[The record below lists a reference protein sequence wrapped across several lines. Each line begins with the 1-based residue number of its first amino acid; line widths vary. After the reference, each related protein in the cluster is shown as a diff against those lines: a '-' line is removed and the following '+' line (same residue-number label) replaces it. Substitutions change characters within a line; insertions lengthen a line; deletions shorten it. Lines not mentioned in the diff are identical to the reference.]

1 MMNTLRANL
10 SNGTQTNST
19 KKFRSATRLLSF
31 AAIAAFGL
39 ASASSASAA
48 CTGGSTLKGRFG
60 VLVSGGTKAGAG
72 KYVDGTMTF
81 DGACGVTGT
90 VSVGENGTAV
100 NFTSV
105 TGSYNSNPDNTISL
119 SLALP
124 NGTETYEV
132 GFSPIFGEA
141 IGVETDGTAYAT
153 IDLKPQTAT
162 VVNSAPVTSY
172 SNATLKGT
180 WAAAC
185 TAGTPGQVDLN
196 YVTIDGSTS
205 YYGTF
210 GNITG
215 VDYIY
220 QAQFGIQPI
229 AGHYA
234 VLSDGTFG
242 GSLAVAG
249 AYPFGFT
256 GSLSSNGNEIQYN
269 VIYGTGVIEACI
281 AKRVS

>member
-1 MMNTLRANL
+1 MINTLRANL
-10 SNGTQTNST
+10 ANGIQTSST
-19 KKFRSATRLLSF
+19 RKFRSATRLLTF

-39 ASASSASAA
+39 ASTSSASAA
-48 CTGGSTLKGRFG
+48 CNGGSTLKGRFG

-81 DGACGVTGT
+81 DGACGVNGF
-90 VSVGENGTAV
+90 VSVGENGTV
-100 NFTSV
+100 NNFISV
-105 TGSYNSNPDNTISL
+105 TGSYNTNADNTISL

-124 NGTETYEV
+124 NGTETYDI

-153 IDLKPQTAT
+153 IDLKPQTAK
-162 VVNSAPVTSY
+162 VVSSAPVTTY
-172 SNATLKGT
+172 NNATLKGT

-185 TAGTPGQVDLN
+185 TAGSPGQVDLN
-196 YVTIDGSTS
+196 YITIDGSTS
-205 YYGTF
+205 NYGTF
-210 GNITG
+210 GNVTG
-215 VDYIY
+215 VDHIY

-229 AGHYA
+229 AGQYA

-242 GSLAVAG
+242 GSLTVAG

-256 GSLSSNGNEIQYN
+256 GSISSNGNELQYN

>member
-10 SNGTQTNST
+10 ANCTQTNST
-19 KKFRSATRLLSF
+19 RKFRSATRLLTF

-90 VSVGENGTAV
+90 VSVGENGTTV
-100 NFTSV
+100 NFTNV
-105 TGSYNSNPDNTISL
+105 TGSYYTNSDNTISL

-124 NGTETYEV
+124 NGTETYDV

-153 IDLKPQTAT
+153 IDLKPQTAP
-162 VVNSAPVTSY
+162 VVNSAPVTNY
-172 SNATLKGT
+172 NNATVKGT

-185 TAGTPGQVDLN
+185 TSGTPGQIDLN
-196 YVTIDGSTS
+196 YFTIDGSNS
-205 YYGTF
+205 YYGVF

-215 VDYIY
+215 VDHIY
-220 QAQFGIQPI
+220 QTQFGIQPI

-242 GSLAVAG
+242 GSLTVAG

-256 GSLSSNGNEIQYN
+256 GSINNNGNELQYN